1 MSINTTKAPTQR
13 EQYARIRE
21 ILVNGGYGDDL
32 IEFIDGRVAQLDKK
46 ATAVRKPTAQQIQN
60 EAFRADILEWM
71 EPNTA
76 YALSDIHKGVPSI
89 VASGISASRVTAC
102 VTRLYNDNLITR
114 ETIKGKN
121 YYTLA

>member
-21 ILVNGGYGDDL
+21 ILVNGSYGDDL
-32 IEFIDGRVAQLDKK
+32 TEFIDGRVAQLDKK

-102 VTRLYNDNLITR
+102 VTRLYNDGLVTR